1 MIERLILVLL
11 LAAMVAG
18 AFQALRTVHG
28 RRISRAVAGSG
39 RTTPTLLY
47 FHSDHCAACPAQGR
61 MLDQLLVTWN
71 GRLTVERI
79 DAEQEPETASRY
91 GVFSLPTTI
100 LIDTTGHVQQ
110 INYGL
115 THTTKLEQQL
125 INLDRQ
131 LLAG

>member
-11 LAAMVAG
+11 LAAMAVG
-18 AFQALRTVHG
+18 AFQAFRLAHG
-28 RRISRAVAGSG
+28 RRITRSVGGSG

-47 FHSDHCAACPAQGR
+47 FHSDNCAACPAQGR
-61 MLDQLLVTWN
+61 MLDQLLVKWN

-79 DAEQEPETASRY
+79 DAEKEPETASRY

-100 LIDTTGHVQQ
+100 LIDTTGHVKQ

-115 THTTKLEQQL
+115 THTIKLEQQL
-125 INLDRQ
+125 TNLDRQ
-131 LLAG
+131 ILAG